1 MAARVSSSQRLQVP
15 RTRTRFRPGESETDG
30 PTRDAWQATHAD
42 MPSLSPSR
50 RPPSALECAT
60 LCSATT
66 PNSLFTLSRS
76 RKSHN
81 LNEALGPA
89 FWTRVGPGL
98 VIVFSLG
105 LPGFWGR
112 AQLHRHGLGL
122 VAWRLFF
129 SHGTLRIA
137 KLLACLLFVPKK
149 NEAFFSTDLAPPSPR
164 AVRALRKKIN
174 FAKHTKEK

>member
-1 MAARVSSSQRLQVP
+1 MKQSLFLFLVISPKCLVFAYAGISCSHVRMGGGPSERLEKMASATGERPWPLEFSSLQRLQAP

-66 PNSLFTLSRS
+66 PNSLFTWSRS

-112 AQLHRHGLGL
+112 AHQLHRQGLGL
-122 VAWRLFF
+122 VAWM
-129 SHGTLRIA
+129 
-137 KLLACLLFVPKK
+137 LLSLW
-149 NEAFFSTDLAPPSPR
+149 
-164 AVRALRKKIN
+164 
-174 FAKHTKEK
+174 